1 MLHYPLPVLGVC
13 AYSGTGKT
21 TLLTQLLPLLKSK
34 NLSIAVIK
42 HAHHDFD
49 IDQPGKDS
57 YEIREAGAEQVLIAS
72 RQRMAL
78 MKEFHDKR
86 EEPNLEECL
95 FAIDSRNIDLILVEG
110 FKHEN
115 ISKIELHRSDL
126 KKPFL
131 FPDDKNIIAVAT
143 DKPLQMKT
151 SQQVNLDLNN
161 PEEIAEFIIGFY
173 QSQQNTEEQCQT
185 Q

>member
-1 MLHYPLPVLGVC
+1 MLRYPLPVLGVC

-57 YEIREAGAEQVLIAS
+57 YKIREAGAEQILIAS

-78 MKEFHDKR
+78 MKEFHDKH
-86 EEPNLEECL
+86 EEPSLEECL
-95 FAIDSRNIDLILVEG
+95 SVIDSRNIDLVLVEG
-110 FKHEN
+110 FKHES

-126 KKPFL
+126 KKPLL
-131 FPDDKNIIAVAT
+131 FPDDENIIAIAT
-143 DKPLQMKT
+143 DQPLQNKADLP
-151 SQQVNLDLNN
+151 VNLDLNN
-161 PEEIAEFIIGFY
+161 PNEIAEFIIKFHQDQ
-173 QSQQNTEEQCQT
+173 QSTESQCQT

>member
-1 MLHYPLPVLGVC
+1 MLHYPLPLLGVC

-21 TLLTQLLPLLKSK
+21 TLLTRLLPLLTTKG
-34 NLSIAVIK
+34 LRIAVIK

-57 YEIREAGAEQVLIAS
+57 YKIREAGAEQILIAS

-86 EEPNLEECL
+86 EEPSLEECL
-95 FAIDSRNIDLILVEG
+95 SAIDARNIDLVLVEG
-110 FKHEN
+110 FKHEE
-115 ISKIELHRSDL
+115 IAKIELHRSEL

-131 FPDDKNIIAVAT
+131 FPDDENIIAIAT

-151 SQQVNLDLNN
+151 DQCVNLDLNN
-161 PEEIAEFIIGFY
+161 PEQIAEFIIAFY
-173 QSQQNTEEQCQT
+173 QSQQTTESQCQT